1 MSGENNDTTRSRKGL
16 SPTEIQRYARHLTLP
31 DIGMDGQLALRAA
44 SVLVVGAGGLGAPV
58 TLYLAAAGVGRL
70 GLVDFDVVGVANLQR
85 QVLFGTKDI
94 GASKLAVAKSR
105 LEDLNP
111 NVSVVTHETKLVREN
126 AIEIIAGYDLVVDCT
141 DNFPARYLINDA
153 CILEGKPNIY
163 GAVFRFEGQATV
175 FGLEDG
181 PCYRCLYPEPP
192 PPGTVLACDEGGVLG
207 VLPGIIGCIQ
217 ANEVVKIIVAKGET
231 LKGRLL
237 LFDGLQTKFRE
248 LRVDRHPGCPV
259 CGEHPVIDK
268 LIEYDHFCGVSGDAP
283 DAGSVPTITALE
295 LKKRIDGGAPPY
307 LLDVREQSEHQFCNI
322 GGHVVPL
329 REIPSRIRE
338 LETSEEIVVYCRVGI
353 RSASAVAYL
362 RTQGFGKIWNLRGGI
377 MAWADDVDPSLPKY

>member
-1 MSGENNDTTRSRKGL
+1 M
-16 SPTEIQRYARHLTLP
+16 
-31 DIGMDGQLALRAA
+31 
-44 SVLVVGAGGLGAPV
+44 
-58 TLYLAAAGVGRL
+58 
-70 GLVDFDVVGVANLQR
+70 
-85 QVLFGTKDI
+85 
-94 GASKLAVAKSR
+94 
-105 LEDLNP
+105 
-111 NVSVVTHETKLVREN
+111 
-126 AIEIIAGYDLVVDCT
+126 
-141 DNFPARYLINDA
+141 
-153 CILEGKPNIY
+153 
-163 GAVFRFEGQATV
+163 
-175 FGLEDG
+175 
-181 PCYRCLYPEPP
+181 
-192 PPGTVLACDEGGVLG
+192 LACDEGGVLG

-259 CGEHPVIDK
+259 CGEHPVIDE

-295 LKKRIDGGAPPY
+295 LKKRIDGGDPPY

-362 RTQGFGKIWNLRGGI
+362 RAQGFGKIWNLRGGI